1 MKSFN
6 IVAPLVVLTLL
17 EGFSFFGRTS
27 ALSPFLP
34 SLCSDLSL
42 SMTQLSGAY
51 MLANLIAGL
60 LLPFVGK
67 CYDRAGLA
75 DFTKAFVKIF
85 AFSFV
90 IIGVSCTLGVDT
102 RSGGKMNEWMTE
114 YSVILLLMPLAFPG
128 SIRAIISTFF
138 ENQRHKLLF
147 FATGV
152 TVLWGTVFVYTVAAG
167 LDRFLWWSCAAG
179 YVFLLHFIVLH
190 FIPDRKK
197 RAIFFIALPLF
208 ILFRISVFAFVEYS
222 DPMPLLAL
230 FIGVLFCMVS
240 KLKPLRRKWRKLQKK
255 LEAYGI
261 NFERLILPLLIYW
274 RIKHSGKEFHRH
286 CHQYQHPIP
295 WRNVVYFIN
304 VAALFFF
311 FHEYKT
317 ASPTAF
323 GCTILFFAFIGIR
336 TAVQAYT
343 LAGRSWLATHFSK
356 RRGFATGCVQLCVT
370 IITASTPVI
379 CYQISQHWT
388 CGTFFCMLS
397 VVWFFGLFVCSCLP
411 EKPSP
416 RTECS
421 CKTPTSGAIRQ
432 FPDGS
437 RLLLGFMC
445 LTLFFRNA
453 QNSGIAFHLVPMCR
467 DFGVN
472 AKMVSA
478 AFMPI
483 SLLAVGMTFL
493 FGHYFKRLGSR
504 MYLGLFL
511 LSDAGMLYA
520 VKHIDTAGMLWL
532 FIACTGLYWG
542 INNIIASMVIPVLF
556 GTNHIGALNGFA
568 FGAVSLGSAVGP
580 FFFSIMKDV
589 TSYKSAL
596 TLCIDG
602 VFLLFC
608 LFALLQNRIKSAE
621 AGA

>member
-1 MKSFN
+1 MKPFN
-6 IVAPLVVLTLL
+6 SIGTLVVLSLL

-34 SLCSDLSL
+34 SLCSNLSL
-42 SMTQLSGAY
+42 SMTQISGAY

-85 AFSFV
+85 AFSFA

-102 RSGGKMNEWMTE
+102 RSGGKMTEWMTE

-128 SIRAIISTFF
+128 SVRAIISTFF
-138 ENQRHKLLF
+138 ENRRHKLLF

-190 FIPDRKK
+190 SIPDRKK
-197 RAIFFIALPLF
+197 REIFFIALLLF
-208 ILFRISVFAFVEYS
+208 ILFCISVFAFVVYS
-222 DPMPLLAL
+222 DPRPLLGL
-230 FIGVLFCMVS
+230 FIGVLFWMVR

-286 CHQYQHPIP
+286 CHQYQHRIP

-304 VAALFFF
+304 VVALFFF

-336 TAVQAYT
+336 TAVQAYA

-356 RRGFATGCVQLCVT
+356 RRGFATGCVQLWVT
-370 IITASTPVI
+370 TITASTPVI
-379 CYQISQHWT
+379 CYQISQYCT
-388 CGTFFCMLS
+388 CGMFFCALS
-397 VVWFFGLFVCSCLP
+397 VVWVMFGLVFCAFLP
-411 EKPSP
+411 NEKLS
-416 RTECS
+416 
-421 CKTPTSGAIRQ
+421 KTPKTATMQHAFGIDKVL
-432 FPDGS
+432 FV
-437 RLLLGFMC
+437 FIW
-445 LTLFFRNA
+445 LTLFFRDA
-453 QNSGIAFHLVPMCR
+453 QNSGIAFHLVSMCR

-472 AKMVSA
+472 AKTISA

-504 MYLGLFL
+504 MSLGLFL
-511 LSDAGMLYA
+511 LSDVGMLYA
-520 VKHIDTAGMLWL
+520 VKHIDTDGMLWL

-556 GTNHIGALNGFA
+556 GVRRIGALNGFA
-568 FGAVSLGSAVGP
+568 FGALSLGSAVGP

-602 VFLLFC
+602 VFLLLC
-608 LFALLQNRIKSAE
+608 LFVLLQNRIKFAE

>member
-34 SLCSDLSL
+34 SRWSDLSL
-42 SMTQLSGAY
+42 SMTQLSGASL
-51 MLANLIAGL
+51 LAHLIAGL

-67 CYDRAGLA
+67 CYDRVGLA

-85 AFSFV
+85 GLSFA
-90 IIGVSCTLGVDT
+90 IIGIPCTLGVDT
-102 RSGGKMNEWMTE
+102 RSGGKMTEWMTE
-114 YSVILLLMPLAFPG
+114 YSWILLLIPLVFPG
-128 SIRAIISTFF
+128 SVRAIISTFF
-138 ENQRHKLLF
+138 RNRRHKLLF
-147 FATGV
+147 LATGV
-152 TVLWGTVFVYTVAAG
+152 TMLFSTIFVYTVAAG
-167 LDRFLWWSCAAG
+167 LDRTVLWIYALG
-179 YVFLLHFIVLH
+179 YVPLLHFIVYRS
-190 FIPDRKK
+190 IRDREK
-197 RAIFFIALPLF
+197 REIFLGVLLWF
-208 ILFRISVFAFVEYS
+208 ILFCMSVFAFVVYS
-222 DPMPLLAL
+222 DPRPLWGC
-230 FIGVLFCMVS
+230 FIGVLFWMVR
-240 KLKPLRRKWRKLQKK
+240 KLKSLRRKWQKLQKK

-261 NFERLILPLLIYW
+261 NFERLILPLLVYW
-274 RIKHSGKEFHRH
+274 RIEHPGKEFHR
-286 CHQYQHPIP
+286 CQPTLGGF
-295 WRNVVYFIN
+295 VCFIN
-304 VAALFFF
+304 VIALFFF

-323 GCTILFFAFIGIR
+323 GCTILFFAFVGMR

-343 LAGRSWLATHFSK
+343 LAGRSWLATHVSQ

-370 IITASTPVI
+370 LITASTPVI

-388 CGTFFCMLS
+388 GGMFFCMLS
-397 VVWFFGLFVCSCLP
+397 VVWFVGLFVCSCLP

-421 CKTPTSGAIRQ
+421 SKTPTVSGVRQ
-432 FPDGS
+432 SFNGS

-445 LTLFFRNA
+445 LTLFFRNV
-453 QNSGIAFHLVPMCR
+453 QNSGIAFHLVPMCK

-472 AKMVSA
+472 AKTVSA

-504 MYLGLFL
+504 ISLGLFL

-520 VKHIDTAGMLWL
+520 VKHIDVSGMLWL
-532 FIACTGLYWG
+532 FIACMGLYWG

-556 GTNHIGALNGFA
+556 GINRIGALNGFA

-580 FFFSIMKDV
+580 FFFSVMKDA

-608 LFALLQNRIKSAE
+608 LFALLQNRIKSSE
-621 AGA
+621 ANT

>member
-34 SLCSDLSL
+34 SLCSDLSV
-42 SMTQLSGAY
+42 SMTQISGAY
-51 MLANLIAGL
+51 MIANLVAGL

-85 AFSFV
+85 AFSFA
-90 IIGVSCTLGVDT
+90 IIGVPCTLGADT
-102 RSGGKMNEWMTE
+102 RSGGKMTEWMTE
-114 YSVILLLMPLAFPG
+114 GSCFLLLVPLAFPG
-128 SIRAIISTFF
+128 PVRVIFSTFF
-138 ENQRHKLLF
+138 ENRRHKLLF
-147 FATGV
+147 LATGV
-152 TVLWGTVFVYTVAAG
+152 TVLWGTVFVYIVAAG
-167 LDRFLWWSCAAG
+167 LDRSLLWFCAAG
-179 YVFLLHFIVLH
+179 YILLLYFIVYRS
-190 FIPDRKK
+190 ISDQRK
-197 RAIFFIALPLF
+197 REIFFIAPLLF
-208 ILFRISVFAFVEYS
+208 IFFCASVVVLVVSS
-222 DPMPLLAL
+222 DFEPLLVC
-230 FIGVLFCMVS
+230 FICVLLWIVR
-240 KLKPLRRKWRKLQKK
+240 KQKPLRREWRKLQEK
-255 LEAYGI
+255 LETYGI
-261 NFERLILPLLIYW
+261 DFERLILPLLVYW

-286 CHQYQHPIP
+286 WYRYRPP
-295 WRNVVYFIN
+295 WWHVVYFTN
-304 VAALFFF
+304 VVALFFF
-311 FHEYKT
+311 FHEFKT

-323 GCTILFFAFIGIR
+323 GCTILLFAFIGIR
-336 TAVQAYT
+336 IAVQAYA
-343 LAGRSWLATHFSK
+343 LAGRSWLATHFAK

-388 CGTFFCMLS
+388 CGMFFCMLS
-397 VVWFFGLFVCSCLP
+397 AVWFFGLFVCNYLP
-411 EKPSP
+411 EKQPP
-416 RTECS
+416 RIPKIVTAQCS
-421 CKTPTSGAIRQ
+421 
-432 FPDGS
+432 FDGR
-437 RLLLGFMC
+437 RLLFAFLW

-453 QNSGIAFHLVPMCR
+453 QNSGIGFHLVPMCR

-472 AKMVSA
+472 AKTVSA

-483 SLLAVGMTFL
+483 SLLAVGMTFW

-504 MYLGLFL
+504 MSLGLFL

-520 VKHIDTAGMLWL
+520 VKHIDADGMLWL
-532 FIACTGLYWG
+532 FIACTGIYWG
-542 INNIIASMVIPVLF
+542 INNIIASMVIPALF
-556 GTNHIGALNGFA
+556 GINRIGALNGFA

-596 TLCIDG
+596 TLCIDS
-602 VFLLFC
+602 VFLLLC

>member
-6 IVAPLVVLTLL
+6 PVGTLVVLSLL

-42 SMTQLSGAY
+42 SMTQISGAY

-67 CYDRAGLA
+67 YYDRTGLS
-75 DFTKAFVKIF
+75 TFVKTFVSFF
-85 AFSFV
+85 AFSFCFIGFLGLLTSRDDASQSTEFLV
-90 IIGVSCTLGVDT
+90 FASVFVLILMCFPPVMTVFLKERRSQFLALLVGTCIVFASGFMYVVAMNLDGSIMMLCVFSCLVQLQLIACDYREKKCFSLFFDLSKAFGITCIIGIFSGQLSVVVMCLFLIFLAAIIGCSRGKRKQVFDILSIILCFCAIKLFLGWFWAAVCCLCLVFLFGYIHLNAEDVLFDAIVNNS
-102 RSGGKMNEWMTE
+102 RGFRTE
-114 YSVILLLMPLAFPG
+114 VMKLIAILFPG
-128 SIRAIISTFF
+128 
-138 ENQRHKLLF
+138 
-147 FATGV
+147 
-152 TVLWGTVFVYTVAAG
+152 
-167 LDRFLWWSCAAG
+167 
-179 YVFLLHFIVLH
+179 
-190 FIPDRKK
+190 
-197 RAIFFIALPLF
+197 
-208 ILFRISVFAFVEYS
+208 
-222 DPMPLLAL
+222 
-230 FIGVLFCMVS
+230 
-240 KLKPLRRKWRKLQKK
+240 
-255 LEAYGI
+255 
-261 NFERLILPLLIYW
+261 
-274 RIKHSGKEFHRH
+274 
-286 CHQYQHPIP
+286 
-295 WRNVVYFIN
+295 
-304 VAALFFF
+304 FFF
-311 FHEYKT
+311 LSCGNTFPIWIIFLMLT
-317 ASPTAF
+317 
-323 GCTILFFAFIGIR
+323 FAFIGIR
-336 TAVQAYT
+336 IAVQAYT

-370 IITASTPVI
+370 SITASTPVI
-379 CYQISQHWT
+379 CYQISLQWT
-388 CGTFFCMLS
+388 CGMFFCVLS
-397 VVWFFGLFVCSCLP
+397 TVWFVVGRVVCAFLP
-411 EKPSP
+411 NKKLL
-416 RTECS
+416 
-421 CKTPTSGAIRQ
+421 KTPTFGATRQ
-432 FPDGS
+432 SVNGR
-437 RLLLGFMC
+437 RLLFVFIW

-453 QNSGIAFHLVPMCR
+453 QNSGIGFHLVSMCR

-472 AKMVSA
+472 AKTVSA

-483 SLLAVGMTFL
+483 SLLAIGMTFL

-504 MYLGLFL
+504 MSLGLFL

-580 FFFSIMKDV
+580 FFFSVMKDV

-602 VFLLFC
+602 VFLLLC